1 VQGLFGAVF
10 GEEEISGG
18 GIAVEKLEHVSI
30 LLNAVP
36 SNIKSQVSKSTTVGL
51 CIHRFHQVY
60 FEHVI
65 PRIIMLL
72 SDKSPPTFRRAASF
86 TISHML
92 REGNSPTLLP
102 VKRSIILDLLH
113 EPLQNTQG
121 DIDGLELQQLGQ
133 LSPKYKNHLRP
144 EVVLKVLLTLLSNAD
159 PSPSFISEL
168 ISPILSPLYSLLFHL
183 NKVKTSDPYLK
194 ESLQNVLVTWG
205 KIVTCSEGF
214 ETLWSIIKGGQKEG
228 WKVDLEGRIYLLPE

>member
-10 GEEEISGG
+10 GEEEISGEG
-18 GIAVEKLEHVSI
+18 VALEKLEHVSV

-36 SNIKSQVSKSTTVGL
+36 HNTKSQVSKSTTAGL
-51 CIHRFHQVY
+51 CIYQFHQIY

-72 SDKSPPTFRRAASF
+72 SDKSPPAFRRAAAF

-92 REGNSPTLLP
+92 REGNPTLLP

-113 EPLQNTQG
+113 EPLQNTQE
-121 DIDGLELQQLGQ
+121 DIDVLELQQLDQ
-133 LSPKYKNHLRP
+133 LSPKYKNNLRP
-144 EVVLKVLLTLLSNAD
+144 EVALKVLLTLLLNAD

-168 ISPILSPLYSLLFHL
+168 ISPILSPLYSLLYHL
-183 NKVKTSDPYLK
+183 NKIKTSDPYLK

-205 KIVTCSEGF
+205 KIVTCSEGL
-214 ETLWSIIKGGQKEG
+214 ETLWSIIKAGQKEG